1 MTSLSIYLELF
12 LKIKPLMCLLG
23 VKVSEKLE
31 ISTGKHELVDY
42 AEANKTVIG
51 KKSDFAN
58 DSKKTA
64 RFAGRLKNPIKEQQP
79 HGPCRLN

>member
-12 LKIKPLMCLLG
+12 IKVKPWLCLLG

-31 ISTGKHELVDY
+31 ISTGKHKLVDY
-42 AEANKTVIG
+42 VEAYKTVIG
-51 KKSDFAN
+51 KKSDFAH
-58 DSKKTA
+58 DSKKPA
-64 RFAGRLKNPIKEQQP
+64 RFAGRLKNPIKEQQA